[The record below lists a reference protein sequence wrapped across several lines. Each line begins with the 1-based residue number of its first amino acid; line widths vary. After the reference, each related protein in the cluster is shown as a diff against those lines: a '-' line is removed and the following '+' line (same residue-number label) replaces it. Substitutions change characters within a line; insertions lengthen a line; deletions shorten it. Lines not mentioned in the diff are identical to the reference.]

1 MTGEE
6 QTGPGREFAPADPP
20 ISGYSA
26 ALFLHETLDP
36 PGGLAHEGVWPKAAT
51 ESAVALVARLRAAGF
66 RTALIVSG
74 DHHGPDAHAEHNSAL
89 FDVVTR
95 HRAGDD
101 ASATMLLEAAEELK
115 VSPDEVVVITASAQT
130 AGDARS
136 AGFGLVVGVRG
147 LVSRQ
152 QLEDAGAMVVVGDL
166 AELDLGVS
174 RSDPWVLRY
183 DGFDPMHE
191 GHREVLTALGNGY
204 LGFRSTHPERRDDG
218 VHYPGTYIA
227 GVFNRTRVDVEG
239 YQAHEE
245 HLVNLPSWLP
255 FDVRFGNSPWW
266 SEQQARHADEQR
278 RLDLRRGVLSRLVSL
293 RDSSGDLDIV
303 QRTFA
308 SMEDPHLVV
317 METTLTPRGWSG
329 RLRVRAGVDAA
340 IRNANTGAPF
350 TTHLTPPDFDVLD
363 DGLLCEV
370 DTTQS
375 GVRIAVA
382 VRTEVDGAV
391 DVLAHQRHVG
401 TSSASE
407 EFDLLV
413 TDGTSIRVVKLAALV
428 TSKDPAIAS
437 ARDGAM
443 AVLRRNTEN
452 FDTLL
457 ERHQAAWQRL
467 WQLFEIR
474 LHGQPD
480 AQLMLNLHLFH
491 LLQAISSHTGRV
503 DAGVPA
509 RGLNGEGY
517 RGHIFWDEMFVL
529 PVLGQRLPEITRG
542 LLDYRWHRLDAA
554 REAAR
559 AAGWVGAQFPWQS
572 GSDGREE
579 TPQQLYNQYSRRWMP
594 DNSSRQ
600 RHVGLAVAFEAW
612 QYFQETGDLPWLATR
627 GADLMVE
634 VGRYFASRASWDP
647 EDERFHIDG
656 VMGPDE
662 YHDGYPEAPGEGL
675 RDNAYTNIL
684 TAWLFARLA
693 DARELLDGHYWDDVA
708 DRLQITTSDLQRWDQ
723 LRRGLSVPFHE
734 DRVISQFA
742 GYDRLAEFDW
752 ADYRHRYGNIGRLD
766 LILESE
772 GDATNRYKLS
782 KQADVLMLLYLLGA
796 DGLLEQLSE
805 MEYQITRDDLRRTLQ
820 YYSHRTSH
828 GSTLSRVVHASVWAG
843 FDPAHSWDLF
853 REALVADLDDTQGGT
868 TRHGVHLGAMAGT
881 ADIVVRSFA
890 GLTLNG
896 GDISFS
902 PSLPDHLT
910 GVSFTIQHRGHCLAV
925 TVTHTQ
931 LVVRAAPSTA
941 DPVGVRIGAIRHELA
956 GNSTITA
963 PSPTLSERKAQ

>member
-1 MTGEE
+1 MTSDERV
-6 QTGPGREFAPADPP
+6 GRSSEFAFAAPP
-20 ISGYSA
+20 VSGYSA
-26 ALFLHETLDP
+26 ALFLHETLGP
-36 PGGLAHEGVWPKAAT
+36 PVELGHEGVWPRAAT

-66 RTALIVSG
+66 RTALIISG
-74 DHHGPDAHAEHNSAL
+74 DRHGADADAEHNPAP
-89 FDVVTR
+89 FDVVIR
-95 HRAGDD
+95 DRAGDE
-101 ASATMLLEAAEELK
+101 ASATVLLEAAEELG
-115 VSPDEVVVITASAQT
+115 VLPGEVVVITASADT
-130 AGDARS
+130 AGAARS

-147 LVSRQ
+147 WVSRQ

-174 RSDPWVLRY
+174 RSGPWVLGY

-204 LGFRSTHPERRDDG
+204 LGFRSAHPERRDDG
-218 VHYPGTYIA
+218 VHYPGTYVA
-227 GVFNRTRVDVEG
+227 GVFNRTRVALRGHQVD
-239 YQAHEE
+239 EE
-245 HLVNLPSWLP
+245 HMVNLPSWLP
-255 FDVRFGNSPWW
+255 FDVQFGDSPWW

-278 RLDLRRGVLSRLVSL
+278 RLDLRRGVLSRLVTL
-293 RDSSGDLDIV
+293 KDRSGDLDIV

-308 SMEDPHLVV
+308 SMEDPHLVA

-340 IRNANTGAPF
+340 IRNANTGAPV
-350 TTHLTPPDFDVLD
+350 TTHLTPPDFTVSDDVLV
-363 DGLLCEV
+363 CEV

-375 GVRIAVA
+375 GIRIALA
-382 VRTEVDGAV
+382 IRTEVDGAD
-391 DVLAHQRHVG
+391 DVLARQRHVG
-401 TSSASE
+401 ISSASE

-413 TDGTSIRVVKLAALV
+413 TDGTPIRVVKIAALV
-428 TSKDPAIAS
+428 TSQDPAIAS

-443 AVLRRNTEN
+443 AVLRRHTEH

-457 ERHQAAWQRL
+457 ERHHAAWQRL
-467 WQLFEIR
+467 WQLFEVR

-480 AQLMLNLHLFH
+480 TQLMLNLHLFH
-491 LLQAISSHTGRV
+491 LLQAISPHTGRV

-529 PVLGQRLPEITRG
+529 PVLGQRLPQITRG

-559 AAGWVGAQFPWQS
+559 ADGWVGAQFPWQS

-579 TPQQLYNQYSRRWMP
+579 TPQQLYNERSRRWMP
-594 DNSSRQ
+594 DNSLRQ

-612 QYFQETGDLPWLATR
+612 QYFQESGDLPWLATR

-634 VGRYFASRASWDP
+634 VGRYFASRATWDP
-647 EDERFHIDG
+647 ADERFHIDG

-662 YHDGYPEAPGEGL
+662 YHDGYPKTPGEGL
-675 RDNAYTNIL
+675 RDNAYTNVL

-693 DARELLDGHYWDDVA
+693 EAREHLDGHYWDDVA
-708 DRLQITTSDLQRWDQ
+708 DRLQITTEDQQRWDQ
-723 LRRGLSVPFHE
+723 LRHDLSVPFHE
-734 DRVISQFA
+734 DGIISQFA

-752 ADYRHRYGNIGRLD
+752 AGYRHRYGNIGRLD

-796 DGLLEQLSE
+796 DGLLEQLAE
-805 MEYQITRDDLRRTLQ
+805 MGYHLTHDDLRRTLQ
-820 YYSHRTSH
+820 YYSGRTSH

-896 GDISFS
+896 GDLSFS
-902 PSLPDHLT
+902 PSLPEHLT

-925 TVTHTQ
+925 TVTHTE
-931 LVVRAAPSTA
+931 LVVRAAPTTA
-941 DPVGVRIGAIRHELA
+941 VPVGVRVGAIRHELA
-956 GNSTITA
+956 GGSTVTA
-963 PSPTLSERKAQ
+963 PSPTVTERKAE